1 MRISGGEW
9 GGRNLDVPKG
19 DAVRPTQDRVREALF
34 SMIQGELAGAAFLDL
49 FAGSGSVGLDA
60 LSRGAARTTW
70 VELLPKHAAVL
81 RANIALVKAE
91 GRGEIVVADAYRWL
105 EGAGKGRRFDIAYAD
120 PPYALGAEKGFAKA
134 LAALAAGDVVKAG
147 GLFIAEMKSDQ
158 APDEVVGWELVRDR
172 RYGQTRLAVYR
183 RKEA

>member
-1 MRISGGEW
+1 MR
-9 GGRNLDVPKG
+9 
-19 DAVRPTQDRVREALF
+19 F
-34 SMIQGELAGAAFLDL
+34 
-49 FAGSGSVGLDA
+49 
-60 LSRGAARTTW
+60 
-70 VELLPKHAAVL
+70 
-81 RANIALVKAE
+81 
-91 GRGEIVVADAYRWL
+91 
-105 EGAGKGRRFDIAYAD
+105 AYAD

-158 APDEVVGWELVRDR
+158 APDEVTGWELVRDR